1 MLRLGLGVQVIAIN
15 GGGATAVRETLAQK
29 PAALRHK
36 KVVVW
41 ACSARDLYDESIAW
55 DHIQLAETH

>member
-1 MLRLGLGVQVIAIN
+1 MLRLNVGVQVIAIN

-29 PAALRHK
+29 PAALGHK

-41 ACSARDLYDESIAW
+41 ACSSRDLFDESIAW
-55 DHIQLAETH
+55 DHVSLAERN